1 MEESRHPL
9 EGHFESFS
17 SWARFAALRM
27 RLDAIA
33 PVAWSA
39 QTLEALAAAEA
50 DPSDYAM
57 AEMALSLSIA
67 EWRRSPSRAEA
78 ACELSKFLAL
88 PTPEAADGKW
98 HLICPL
104 TGVGVVGAGF
114 ERAPQRAEA
123 PATALADL
131 YEGEDPKQSA
141 WAKPSDLRKRAAAK
155 TYNAQAGSPREIL
168 FAGTAIARAIAM
180 KDKPLSSEI
189 LPVAAAAKRLME
201 RVTST
206 GTFNEL
212 GKVVHKRLMGAAGD
226 LAERLAKIGQD
237 LHLGNGARHEIM
249 GPQRLRAI
257 LEHVERR
264 RKSPLVDLAFSRD
277 EDGNLFLDKLRHVME
292 KRSLPE
298 SWIGANPP
306 QEVQTLRGWAEEA
319 GARALDNIHFVKRL
333 DSRGRQRMHSPS
345 QQAPRAGGSDG
356 PEASLRGDEMDK
368 LLHDILVS
376 AFAPAVG
383 LEISHGQCQ
392 FELLERFQIML
403 HSIRMKDGLSR
414 DDREGLRDLMD
425 VGMATEIISQ
435 STRVINDLLRRG
447 SVSTMPFACPAEKA
461 KALPSLAVLE
471 LLPKELSLDAALVA
485 SDREARWLE
494 LQGFPE
500 EAAEMRLEQVGATA
514 QALSLS
520 ESRKLA
526 ASASATN
533 EAKIM
538 AMMAVLDDGWAAE
551 DVRSRLAGF
560 GIGAKQLSLFAEAP
574 QGRGFMACL
583 GALVEINA
591 GGIALAT
598 RGDKGLNAAIALLLA
613 FNSDI
618 QIPAKTPHWR
628 EPLAEGQAMGLAKM
642 VFDNP
647 RSLADQI
654 ERLGMN
660 ASWRG
665 AWDVFG
671 SLPTADGLAYLSARA
686 NEVGRQAGLFARH
699 GIDELAGRMPVE
711 KAPAMPEYEFR
722 FNGDAFDQ
730 LPFPW
735 VGDELAVGWGKMA
748 IVAGDGSI
756 LESDGFARGLA
767 KAEAFG
773 ISKTPRAKPRGFA
786 GETLALNDPARV
798 ILAEEG
804 FVGRLALAAASALR
818 TPPGLDRGAP
828 ARSQANAW
836 LAEGKAAAKDWLGLS
851 SGGARLAQGHSISE
865 EKLLAFCDARAA
877 RERKAV
883 AKGIP
888 LPVHDA
894 RDREGR
900 RWAELLGEAASRG
913 VTAEAAATAA
923 LAFKPGEF
931 GSGDLEIDYATSIGG
946 CAQLMRGGV
955 PLGEAIA
962 SLGRELESSQAIRAR
977 WQGAMLSRAQDML
990 AADAATE
997 PKKRTSRA
1005 ARAET
1010 RASVALRSELSG
1022 IQDWARD
1029 RAGRFYAALPAKL
1042 DWGSLA
1048 AGSRQWHEEV
1058 QAASLATSG
1067 SAAWDPIGLSWT
1079 SADGVWAARELV
1091 SAASL
1096 SEEGA
1101 AMHHC
1106 VGSYSQNCVN
1116 GGSRIIS
1123 ILKNGERSST
1133 LELSTTAFASSGAL
1147 PRVAHAWTIQQ
1158 NKAHCNKDPEPGAA
1172 AAAKKI
1178 QASAIA
1184 ASADGAARAKA
1195 EQELARKKRQ
1205 DSAAK
1210 SGHLAKGF
1218 GDLELPGFDAAAALA
1233 KRAAARADGSG
1244 GQDPAPRASGG
1255 FD

>member
-67 EWRRSPSRAEA
+67 EWRHSPSRAET

-114 ERAPQRAEA
+114 ERAPLRAEA
-123 PATALADL
+123 PEAALADL
-131 YEGEDPKQSA
+131 YVGEDPKQSA
-141 WAKPSDLRKRAAAK
+141 WAKPSDLRKSAAAK
-155 TYNAQAGSPREIL
+155 TSNAQAGSPREIL

-180 KDKPLSSEI
+180 KDGLFSSEI
-189 LPVAAAAKRLME
+189 LPVAAATKKLMKH
-201 RVTST
+201 VTSRRA
-206 GTFNEL
+206 FNEL
-212 GKVVHKRLMGAAGD
+212 GEVVHKRLMGAAGD
-226 LAERLAKIGQD
+226 LAERLAKSDQELNLRND
-237 LHLGNGARHEIM
+237 ARHEIM
-249 GPQRLRAI
+249 GAQRFRAI
-257 LEHVERR
+257 LEHVKRGR
-264 RKSPLVDLAFSRD
+264 RKYPLVDLAFSRD

-292 KRSLPE
+292 KRSFPE

-306 QEVQTLRGWAEEA
+306 QEVQTLRGWAGEA
-319 GARALDNIHFVKRL
+319 GVRALDNIQFVKRL
-333 DSRGRQRMHSPS
+333 DSRGWQRMHSPS
-345 QQAPRAGGSDG
+345 QLAPRAGGSEG
-356 PEASLRGDEMDK
+356 PEACLRGDEMDK
-368 LLHDILVS
+368 LIHDILVS

-383 LEISHGQCQ
+383 LEISHGQI
-392 FELLERFQIML
+392 ELLERFQIML
-403 HSIRMKDGLSR
+403 RSIRMQDGLAR
-414 DDREGLRDLMD
+414 DDREDWSDLM
-425 VGMATEIISQ
+425 GAAMATEIISQ
-435 STRVINDLLRRG
+435 NTRALDKLLRQG
-447 SVSTMPFACPAEKA
+447 NVATMPFACPAEKA

-471 LLPKELSLDAALVA
+471 LLPEELSLDAALVA

-514 QALSLS
+514 QALALS

-526 ASASATN
+526 ASASTTN

-538 AMMAVLDDGWAAE
+538 AMMAVLDDGWVAE
-551 DVRSRLAGF
+551 DIRRSLAVF
-560 GIGAKQLSLFAEAP
+560 GIGAKQLSLFAETP
-574 QGRGFMACL
+574 QGRGFIECL
-583 GALVEINA
+583 EALVEIQA
-591 GGIALAT
+591 GGRSGRAHEFQGISAAT
-598 RGDKGLNAAIALLLA
+598 VLLLA
-613 FNSDI
+613 FNRDF
-618 QIPAKTPHWR
+618 QAPAQAPHWR
-628 EPLAEGQAMGLAKM
+628 APLATGQAMELGKLVIDDA
-642 VFDNP
+642 
-647 RSLADQI
+647 
-654 ERLGMN
+654 ERLAAKISWVGKN
-660 ASWRG
+660 ASCHD
-665 AWDVFG
+665 AWSVLGD
-671 SLPTADGLAYLSARA
+671 LPTADGLAYLSARA
-686 NEVGRQAGLFARH
+686 DEVGRQAGLIARS
-699 GIDELAGRMPVE
+699 GIDKMAGRMPVDE
-711 KAPAMPEYEFR
+711 APEPKAGVDKGAIY
-722 FNGDAFDQ
+722 GVLDY
-730 LPFPW
+730 PW
-735 VGDELAVGWGKMA
+735 AGDELAVGWGKMTQ
-748 IVAGDGSI
+748 VAGDGSI

-786 GETLALNDPARV
+786 GETLALDDPARL

-804 FVGRLALAAASALR
+804 FAGRLALAAASALR

-851 SGGARLAQGHSISE
+851 SGGARLALGHSISE

-877 RERKAV
+877 RERKAA

-913 VTAEAAATAA
+913 MTAEAAATAA

-931 GSGDLEIDYATSIGG
+931 GSGDLEVDYATSIGG

-1058 QAASLATSG
+1058 QAASLPASG
-1067 SAAWDPIGLSWT
+1067 NAAWDPIGLSWT

-1101 AMHHC
+1101 AMRHC

-1116 GGSRIIS
+1116 GGSRIVS

-1178 QASAIA
+1178 QAAAIA
-1184 ASADGAARAKA
+1184 ASADWAERAKA
-1195 EQELARKKRQ
+1195 EQELARKERQ
-1205 DSAAK
+1205 DRAAK
-1210 SGHLAKGF
+1210 SGQLAKGF

-1233 KRAAARADGSG
+1233 KRAAARAGGSG
-1244 GQDPAPRASGG
+1244 CQDPAPRPSGG
-1255 FD
+1255 LD